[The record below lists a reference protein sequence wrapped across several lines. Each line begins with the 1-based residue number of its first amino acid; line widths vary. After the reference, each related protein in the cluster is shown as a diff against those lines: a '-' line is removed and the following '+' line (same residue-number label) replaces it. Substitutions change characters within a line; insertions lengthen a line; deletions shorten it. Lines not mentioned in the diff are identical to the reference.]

1 MCCVEVCVCVT
12 PWANVVVVHRKRS
25 PVKRLIELAR
35 VGHRLPVGSVNL
47 LRSVPD
53 TVASP
58 SEANSMNQQMQGE
71 IFKQSCVKMDSGY
84 FLSEVPHTRR
94 DDGMAYE
101 KLQIDDAH
109 AALTRAETST
119 GGLAQLSGICG
130 RVTEARLRAARRA
143 HR

>member
-1 MCCVEVCVCVT
+1 MCVT

-58 SEANSMNQQMQGE
+58 SRANSMSQQMRGE
-71 IFKQSCVKMDSGY
+71 NFMKSCVKMEFGNS
-84 FLSEVPHTRR
+84 LPEVPHTRR
-94 DDGMAYE
+94 DDGMTYE
-101 KLQIDDAH
+101 KLQIDDGFEIESPQDRD
-109 AALTRAETST
+109 LQR
-119 GGLAQLSGICG
+119 Q
-130 RVTEARLRAARRA
+130 
-143 HR
+143 